1 MHKNL
6 LLQTT
11 EGAKLVQVSFSD
23 ALVLAKKMGHYVDPA
38 QTAQTAHDWLQSCVE
53 PPIDDPIPNISKG
66 LSHVDISLAAY
77 VNDKLVAIL
86 PAYLNLEKGIVGNRE
101 GYSVTPYFSADPPSD
116 VALSAI
122 TTWLQFYLNRKS
134 GLIVKLFAEQSL
146 LGALNSMSGIR
157 IMDNTRLYGYYDLKI
172 GTDEAWSCIRR
183 SARSE
188 INKGSCLTR
197 KIYTKSSEISLS
209 CLRHLLCRK
218 TLGYTVNRH
227 LLRNYIATMQDRD
240 ARIFEYQLD
249 DKVVGVV
256 CISRWTKFNLYGDY
270 FYDIGAYAQVAPIP
284 LHFCLY
290 DAMKYYHEQDLGSR
304 VYLLHGTPLMRAE
317 NELKLKNIDFFKRG
331 LCTHTFIRTYKNIQ
345 LVKN

>member
-1 MHKNL
+1 MHQNL

-11 EGAKLVQVSFSD
+11 EGAKLVQVSFSE
-23 ALVLAKKMGHYVDPA
+23 ALELAKKMGHYVDLA
-38 QTAQTAHDWLQSCVE
+38 QTAYDWLQSCVE
-53 PPIDDPIPNISKG
+53 PPNDDLIPNISIT
-66 LSHVDISLAAY
+66 LSRVDISLAVY
-77 VNDKLVAIL
+77 VNNKIAATL
-86 PAYLNLEKGIVGNRE
+86 PAYLNLERGIVGNHE
-101 GYSVTPYFSADPPSD
+101 GYSVMPYFSADPPSE

-122 TTWLQFYLNRKS
+122 TTWLQFHLNRKS
-134 GLIVKLFAEQSL
+134 GIIIKLLAEQSL

-157 IMDNTRLYGYYDLKI
+157 VMDNTRLYGYYDLNI
-172 GTDEAWSCIRR
+172 STEEAWSCIRR
-183 SARSE
+183 RDRTK
-188 INKGSCLTR
+188 INKGRCLTR
-197 KIYTKSSEISLS
+197 KIYTKSAEITLS

-227 LLRNYIATMQDRD
+227 LLKNYIATMQDRH
-240 ARIFEYQLD
+240 ARIFEYHLD

-270 FYDIGAYAQVAPIP
+270 FYDIGAYSHVTPIP

-331 LCTHTFIRTYKNIQ
+331 LCTHTFIRPYKNIQ
-345 LVKN
+345 LV